1 VEPRRELRVRELSD
15 ESQRVVSPGKSNR
28 GMPVVTRK
36 RLFAV
41 DPLRD
46 ERWREL
52 IERHPASSVFH
63 STEWLHALRSAY
75 GYEAV
80 AYTDCE
86 PSVAIASAIVF
97 CRVTSWLTGRRL
109 VSLPFSDHCE
119 PLVGSSEE
127 LDDLLLLVR
136 ENLAPG
142 HWKYGEI
149 RPLGFEPGVSTGFG
163 QCERYF
169 LHAVDLRPGIDEIFR
184 RLHHSVQ
191 RKIRRA
197 EREAL
202 VYEEGNSEQL
212 LEHFYKLVVATRRRQ
227 HLPPQPKQWFRSLI
241 ASLGANL
248 KIRVAFK
255 DGMPI
260 ASILTLSHKKTVTYK
275 YGSSD
280 ERMHP
285 LGGVALVFWN
295 TIQQAKAAGCE
306 TLDLGRSDID
316 NHGLAAFKE
325 HWGGIRSDLRYW
337 RYPNRPPSHHHSS
350 MKQSII
356 GRIVRMAPDRVL
368 IAAGSL
374 LYRHIG

>member
-1 VEPRRELRVRELSD
+1 
-15 ESQRVVSPGKSNR
+15 
-28 GMPVVTRK
+28 MCI
-36 RLFAV
+36 
-41 DPLRD
+41 RD
-46 ERWREL
+46 R
-52 IERHPASSVFH
+52 
-63 STEWLHALRSAY
+63 
-75 GYEAV
+75 

-86 PSVAIASAIVF
+86 PSAAIASAIVF

-191 RKIRRA
+191 RRIRRA

-202 VYEEGNSEQL
+202 TYEQGNSERL
-212 LEHFYKLVVATRRRQ
+212 LGQFYKLVVATRRRKY
-227 HLPPQPKQWFRSLI
+227 LPPQPIQWFRSLI

-248 KIRVAFK
+248 AIRVASK
-255 DGMPI
+255 NGMPI
-260 ASILTLSHKKTVTYK
+260 ASILTLNHKKTVTYK
-275 YGSSD
+275 YGASD
-280 ERMHP
+280 AQMHP
-285 LGGVALVFWN
+285 LGGVSLLLWN
-295 TIQQAKAAGCE
+295 TIQQAKAAGYE
-306 TLDLGRSDID
+306 ALDLGRSDTG
-316 NHGLAAFKE
+316 NEGLAAFKE
-325 HWGGIRSDLRYW
+325 HWGGVRSDLRYW
-337 RYPNRPPSHHHSS
+337 RYPSRPHSHHDTLP
-350 MKQSII
+350 KKIAQE
-356 GRIVRMAPDRVL
+356 IVKVTPDRVL
-368 IAAGSL
+368 VAAGNL